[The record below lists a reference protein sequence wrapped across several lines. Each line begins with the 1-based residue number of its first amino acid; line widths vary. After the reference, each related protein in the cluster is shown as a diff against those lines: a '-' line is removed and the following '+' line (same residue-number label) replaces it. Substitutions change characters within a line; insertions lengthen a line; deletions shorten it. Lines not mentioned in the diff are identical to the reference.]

1 MNENDN
7 ILTATGQLST
17 IICQILD
24 DHSSHIFDINL
35 HSKAGRQIIGDLIA
49 SQLIDSADMLVID
62 PATATD
68 EDRRAIDAALMP
80 DSDHYYS

>member
-49 SQLIDSADMLVID
+49 SQLIDSPDCLVVD
-62 PATATD
+62 PTQATD
-68 EDRRAIDAALMP
+68 EDRRAIDAVLMP
-80 DSDHYYS
+80 DSTHHYN

>member
-1 MNENDN
+1 MTPQEQ
-7 ILTATGQLST
+7 LTT
-17 IICQILD
+17 IISQILD
-24 DHSSHIFDINL
+24 DHASQIFDTNL
-35 HSKAGRQIIGDLIA
+35 HSSAGRQMIA
-49 SQLIDSADMLVID
+49 ALVARQLIDSADMLVID